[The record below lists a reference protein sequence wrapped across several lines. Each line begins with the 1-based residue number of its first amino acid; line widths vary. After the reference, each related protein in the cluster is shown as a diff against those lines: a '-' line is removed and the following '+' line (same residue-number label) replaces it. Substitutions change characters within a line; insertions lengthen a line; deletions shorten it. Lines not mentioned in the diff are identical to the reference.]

1 MPKKVKIIYCSIL
14 IVESQ
19 ITLQINIISFK
30 QKENAL
36 INNQN
41 KPTNWFLLLQVYYY
55 NFIAKINQK

>member
-1 MPKKVKIIYCSIL
+1 MPKKVKSIYCSIL

-41 KPTNWFLLLQVYYY
+41 KPTNSFLLLQVYYY